1 MCYGAGYSLECIG
14 MRHILAPGYFDI
26 AREIVWEAATR
37 DVPALWKK
45 MICLVHMLEPASLSE
60 RRNM

>member
-1 MCYGAGYSLECIG
+1 